1 MFKYSTRGG
10 PGKVSIG
17 CQAPMG
23 ESTGWWEG
31 SQDLSGASL
40 IWALLTLREHLLSDG
55 P

>member
-31 SQDLSGASL
+31 SQDLSGASFNL
-40 IWALLTLREHLLSDG
+40 GFANIKGTPAQ
-55 P
+55 